1 MQMPK
6 KKTKSKLDKKKCSEE
21 NVVNG
26 EMKNALVTCPEAENK
41 ENVQLENKSSN
52 DSDDLK
58 KDGVKSST
66 DDDTEREESWEG
78 GSDTTEPVDYD
89 FDKSGFD
96 EVTSNLISEC
106 DAIKAVA
113 KLKTEDGDKTKSNSV
128 VLDEVAQKITPSNSD
143 KILQKE
149 WDDSERKAESF
160 DCNHIS
166 AKING
171 GKNESKS
178 ETCSSDNKA
187 KDNDVS
193 DEIKRSPSE
202 EAKQISAV
210 PVLKIKKRRIAK
222 KNETKDLDIKHSK
235 KVTTEKIR
243 KRKRKL
249 SVSTAK
255 AAKYTEGEKL
265 ASEGSDEGANG
276 GKAADDNFEQSDK
289 NDNSVVAN
297 DKIR

>member
-1 MQMPK
+1 MPK
-6 KKTKSKLDKKKCSEE
+6 KKSKSTSDKKKSTDE
-21 NVVNG
+21 NVGNG
-26 EMKNALVTCPEAENK
+26 EVKSDSVASCPEAENK
-41 ENVQLENKSSN
+41 ENVQVENNSK
-52 DSDDLK
+52 DSDDVK
-58 KDGVKSST
+58 NENTKSTTDG
-66 DDDTEREESWEG
+66 DNRIEESWEG

-96 EVTSNLISEC
+96 EETSNVISEC

-113 KLKTEDGDKTKSNSV
+113 KLKTEDGDRTKSNSV
-128 VLDEVAQKITPSNSD
+128 VLDEVAQKITPSNPD

-149 WDDSERKAESF
+149 GNDVEQKAESF

-178 ETCSSDNKA
+178 ETCSSDNEA

-193 DEIKRSPSE
+193 DEIKCSSTE

-222 KNETKDLDIKHSK
+222 KNKTKGPDIKPPK
-235 KVTTEKIR
+235 KAVSEKIK

-249 SVSTAK
+249 SISTTKVAK
-255 AAKYTEGEKL
+255 DTEGEKL
-265 ASEGSDEGANG
+265 ASEDGDRGKSG
-276 GKAADDNFEQSDK
+276 GKPADDNFEHDDK
-289 NDNSVVAN
+289 NDNSVAAN
-297 DKIR
+297 DRNR